1 MFKILDSAVKE
12 EFPVL
17 IVAEDIEQ
25 DALAPV
31 IRNKLKGN
39 LKVAAIKAP
48 AFGERKSHCL
58 DDLAIFTGGS
68 QAPSS
73 HMAYTSFA
81 LSIIFLLLV

>member
-17 IVAEDIEQ
+17 IVAEEIEQ

-39 LKVAAIKAP
+39 LKAAAIKAP
-48 AFGERKSHCL
+48 SFGERKSHCL
-58 DDLAIFTGGS
+58 DDLAILTGGS
-68 QAPSS
+68 QS
-73 HMAYTSFA
+73 
-81 LSIIFLLLV
+81 